1 VPALNRFDIG
11 LSARREIAMP
21 RGVASEPVTTAILVG
36 VGSVV
41 AKHATELLWSEVA
54 SWVRCTRTPV
64 TLEKRTTQANVGPG
78 ATSSA
83 VQISVDLAE
92 AKSVPTEVL
101 RILTTD

>member
-1 VPALNRFDIG
+1 MAKTKILLVDDD
-11 LSARREIAMP
+11 
-21 RGVASEPVTTAILVG
+21 GVVRYSLCKILEQDGFAVTTA
-36 VGSVV
+36 
-41 AKHATELLWSEVA
+41 
-54 SWVRCTRTPV
+54 PV
-64 TLEKRTTQANVGPG
+64 TLEKRTTQANVGLG